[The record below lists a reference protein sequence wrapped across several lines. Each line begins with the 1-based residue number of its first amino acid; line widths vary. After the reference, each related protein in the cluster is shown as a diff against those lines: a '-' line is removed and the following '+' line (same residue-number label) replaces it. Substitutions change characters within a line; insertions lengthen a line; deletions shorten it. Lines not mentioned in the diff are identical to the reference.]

1 MTPSFRGASVRLIPK
16 KGDFSNIKNWRPI
29 SLLSNVYKIFS
40 RVLNN
45 RIAKYT
51 NRICSRAQKGFNTCR
66 YTQEAI
72 INVWESIAH
81 CRKNNIHAAILA
93 ADMEKAFDSISLGYL
108 DQVYKFFGIGP
119 YMRSLLKLAGNE
131 REACI
136 ILDNRI
142 LSRNFKLERGRP
154 QGDIIS
160 PLTFNFCIQILIF
173 KLELDPRI
181 ERIPRPVFADQIL
194 DPNDRIQSFF
204 RYESARETDNIEALA
219 DDNTAITLLNASS
232 LGTVKQILDDFS
244 RISGLKCNTSKTVV
258 MPTFDYTANDRK
270 IVTDLGF
277 AIADKIT
284 LLGVEISNKLDNI
297 SEIFTKIREK
307 IVKLINFWDRFK
319 LSLPGRITILK
330 TCLIS
335 QLNYIGCFLPVPH
348 DVLDSIQMLLDNFV
362 KKNLRVAKERL
373 YLSAEKGGLGCIDLK
388 TFLAGQT
395 CAWFVRCFKFKI
407 DNWRHDLVMAAPEKN
422 LTLLRSLDLDPV
434 SSPILHNIAS
444 SFEKFY
450 SDFSRVNG
458 NFKAAYVF
466 SNEAFK
472 RSAADTGLL
481 DIQFFGQEF
490 YNANKHRIRSLKFC
504 DFFSEGRMKTR
515 QQLEIDGL
523 PVSPALWLRLQS
535 AGSLAWNTLRKRDA
549 TDNIFVEI
557 YTFLNNWKKGSKL
570 IKKTMLNTLQADADP
585 LNLQITVSFQ
595 NLSETGPP
603 PLETLENCLG
613 AWYRSSLQNN
623 MREFLFKFRNNQLP
637 LNNRVNAYDDNADP
651 RCSFCR
657 IVDNQST
664 TRESF
669 KHLFYECPV
678 TSNLLGHFV
687 QKFVPVPR
695 MDTVNFKNMYW
706 YGTFP
711 ENQHAE
717 KPILFIMDCFR
728 FTLWSFKTRR
738 RIPNYL
744 LFDRE
749 MDFLIMTT
757 LDRTKEFK
765 YKVANINMLANFVQ
779 ARG

>member
-1 MTPSFRGASVRLIPK
+1 MPSPDNLNGLRLTCDNDTFLEVLLNSIRNEILNLQSWTKKVKNVKKATLSRQLTELKGDFNINHAEVSNVENELNRLIDEELGERIKAMKLFEGLNSEKPNTMFLSLAKKANISKLSVIRDNNGRTFDSDELRNEFITSFYESLYKKPADEPASHENVIEDFLGPDILGSDIVMNSKLTAQEAESLDSPLTIDEFDKAVLEGNPKSAPGSDGLGMPLIRICWNYLRYPLFNYTIEAHRKGIMTPSFRGASVRLIPK

-66 YTQEAI
+66 YTQEAV

-258 MPTFDYTANDRK
+258 MPTFDYTENDRK

-297 SEIFTKIREK
+297 SDIFTKIREK

-450 SDFSRVNG
+450 SDFTRING
-458 NFKAAYVF
+458 NFKAA
-466 SNEAFK
+466 
-472 RSAADTGLL
+472 
-481 DIQFFGQEF
+481 
-490 YNANKHRIRSLKFC
+490 
-504 DFFSEGRMKTR
+504 
-515 QQLEIDGL
+515 
-523 PVSPALWLRLQS
+523 
-535 AGSLAWNTLRKRDA
+535 
-549 TDNIFVEI
+549 
-557 YTFLNNWKKGSKL
+557 
-570 IKKTMLNTLQADADP
+570 
-585 LNLQITVSFQ
+585 
-595 NLSETGPP
+595 
-603 PLETLENCLG
+603 
-613 AWYRSSLQNN
+613 
-623 MREFLFKFRNNQLP
+623 
-637 LNNRVNAYDDNADP
+637 
-651 RCSFCR
+651 
-657 IVDNQST
+657 
-664 TRESF
+664 
-669 KHLFYECPV
+669 
-678 TSNLLGHFV
+678 
-687 QKFVPVPR
+687 
-695 MDTVNFKNMYW
+695 
-706 YGTFP
+706 
-711 ENQHAE
+711 
-717 KPILFIMDCFR
+717 
-728 FTLWSFKTRR
+728 
-738 RIPNYL
+738 
-744 LFDRE
+744 
-749 MDFLIMTT
+749 
-757 LDRTKEFK
+757 
-765 YKVANINMLANFVQ
+765 
-779 ARG
+779 